1 MRASL
6 VESIGS
12 PDRIVEELKKTSDRV
27 GAVCLFIGV
36 VRSTSPLG
44 RVVRLEYEAHEKLA
58 EEVLRKILREV
69 CEAHGVIDGVIEH
82 KVGRASVGEPVMCV
96 AVASAHREEAFR
108 AVRELVERVKAEAP
122 IWKKEVAET
131 GERWVEEARREPLS
145 LRLRGLIEV
154 EVHEPMTARELVERL
169 GMKPGEVLVMK
180 KRAVLRWDDLLG
192 EGDLVKVVP
201 PDPATAAGG

>member
-6 VESIGS
+6 VKSIGS
-12 PDRIVEELKKTSDRV
+12 PDRIVEELKKASDRI
-27 GAVCLFIGV
+27 GAVCLFLGV

-58 EEVLRKILREV
+58 EETLRKILKEV

-96 AVASAHREEAFR
+96 AVASEHREEAFR
-108 AVRELVERVKAEAP
+108 AVRELVERVKAETP
-122 IWKKEVAET
+122 IWKKEVAEA
-131 GERWVEEARREPLS
+131 GERWVEETRREPLL

-169 GMKPGEVLVMK
+169 GMKPGEVLVMR

-201 PDPATAAGG
+201 PDLATAGG

>member
-12 PDRIVEELKKTSDRV
+12 PDRIVEELKKASDRI
-27 GAVCLFIGV
+27 GAVCLFLGV

-58 EEVLRKILREV
+58 EETLRKILKEV

-96 AVASAHREEAFR
+96 AVASEHRGEAFR

-131 GERWVEEARREPLS
+131 GERWVEETRREPLS

-180 KRAVLRWDDLLG
+180 KRTVLRWDDLLG

-201 PDPATAAGG
+201 PDLATPGE